1 MSEAKPSLKVLE
13 LFSGTGSIGKVCKEL
28 NWEVISLD
36 FLSKWEPD
44 IVADILEWDYKVYPP
59 NTFDIVW
66 GSPPCAEYSSVK
78 NSWIGREVIDGK
90 TKERYIYTRE
100 IQEEKMKQSDKLVL
114 KVFEIID
121 YFKPKYWFMENPNTG
136 RLKWREFM
144 EDKPFFIVDYCK
156 YCDWGY
162 RKRTRIWT
170 NKKDFEPKI
179 CKWDC
184 CNLIEGQKKHKA
196 DVSKTYSTPE
206 MRYRIPPQLI
216 KDLFSNC

>member
-1 MSEAKPSLKVLE
+1 MVKVLE
-13 LFSGTGSIGKVCKEL
+13 LFKGTGSIGKVCKEL

-44 IVADILEWDYKVYPP
+44 IVSDILEWDYKVYPP
-59 NTFDIVW
+59 NTFDYIFA
-66 GSPPCAEYSSVK
+66 SPPCAEYSSAK
-78 NSWIGREVIDGK
+78 NRYIGKEIIDNGEK
-90 TKERYIYTRE
+90 IIYTRDK
-100 IQEEKMKQSDKLVL
+100 QEELMKKSDKLVL

-121 YFKPKYWFMENPNTG
+121 YFKPKYWFIENPETG

-184 CNLIEGQKKHKA
+184 CNLIEGKKKHKA
-196 DVSKTYSTPE
+196 DVSQISSKLE
-206 MRYRIPPQLI
+206 IKYRIPPQLI
-216 KDLFSNC
+216 RDLFANI

>member
-1 MSEAKPSLKVLE
+1 MKVLE
-13 LFSGTGSIGKVCKEL
+13 LFKGTGSIGKDCKEL
-28 NWEVISLD
+28 EWEVISLD
-36 FLSKWEPD
+36 FLCKWKPD
-44 IVADILEWDYKVYPP
+44 IVCDILEWDYKVYPP
-59 NTFDIVW
+59 NTFDYIFA
-66 GSPPCAEYSSVK
+66 SPPCAEYSSAK
-78 NSWIGREVIDGK
+78 NRYIGKEIIDNGEK
-90 TKERYIYTRE
+90 IIYTRE
-100 IQEEKMKQSDKLVL
+100 KQEELMKKSDKLVL

-121 YFKPKYWFMENPNTG
+121 YFKPKYWFIENPNTG

-144 EDKPFFIVDYCK
+144 EDKPYYVVDYCK

-196 DVSKTYSTPE
+196 DVSQISSKLE
-206 MRYRIPPQLI
+206 IKYRIPPQLI
-216 KDLFSNC
+216 KDLFADI